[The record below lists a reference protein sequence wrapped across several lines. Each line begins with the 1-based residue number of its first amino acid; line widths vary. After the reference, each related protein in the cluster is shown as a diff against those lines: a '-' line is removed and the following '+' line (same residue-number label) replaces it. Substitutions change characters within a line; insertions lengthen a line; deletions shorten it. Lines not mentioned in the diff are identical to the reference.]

1 MLKPKNAIGIALLL
15 FVVASLGYMG
25 LRETGIAGVALDTS
39 IEYEDV
45 VIAVEGV
52 EPRVIAYF
60 FYGDIH
66 CSTCA
71 NLQEYAIDALREFF
85 SDEFESGA
93 LQWRTLNMDRPEN
106 EHFVMDYGLYSKS
119 VVLVA
124 MRDGEEIASK
134 NLEEIWDLEYDQA
147 RYREYIRSNTREFL
161 EMEP

>member
-1 MLKPKNAIGIALLL
+1 LKSNNAIGAALLL
-15 FVVASLGYMG
+15 FAVASVAYMG
-25 LRETGIAGVALDTS
+25 LRETGIAGEAIDTS
-39 IEYEDV
+39 IEHKDA

-71 NLQEYAIDALREFF
+71 NLQKYALDALQEHFAA
-85 SDEFESGA
+85 EFESGE
-93 LQWRTLNMDRPEN
+93 LQWRTLNMDKPEN

-124 MRDGEEIASK
+124 MADGEEADFK
-134 NLEEIWDLEYDQA
+134 NLEEIWDLEYDQKLYA
-147 RYREYIRSNTREFL
+147 EYIRSNTREFL
-161 EMEP
+161 DMQR